1 MPTVRFL
8 FKKESGYLE
17 INGSV
22 HRVPTNSIVVVNS
35 DTMPCCTNTNM
46 DQFDFQPSDFKHL
59 YTAFEDSLKPI
70 SAEFFTLP
78 SIRTV
83 KVESNVID
91 VLEMLAKGSPN
102 VILTFSYSYCLGL
115 DREYFSALLQSIIFE
130 NQSLF
135 AFMNT
140 YALNQWSVARYAQE
154 FGLSPEKLNTLFQ
167 TKLGISAKQWILK
180 RKLSCAHELL
190 ISTSMRVKDIALQ
203 CGFSNHGHFTVCFR
217 KRYSYSPTQYRLLT
231 YTS

>member
-1 MPTVRFL
+1 MPTIRFL

-22 HRVPTNSIVVVNS
+22 QCVPASSIVVVNS
-35 DTMPCCTNTNM
+35 DTAPCCINSNM
-46 DQFDFQPSDFKHL
+46 HQFDFQASDFKHL
-59 YTAFEDSLKPI
+59 YTDFDDLLKPV

-78 SIRTV
+78 PIRAV
-83 KVESNVID
+83 KVGGDVID
-91 VLEMLAKGSPN
+91 VLEMLAKGSLDN
-102 VILTFSYSYCLGL
+102 LLKFSYSYCLGV
-115 DREYFSALLQSIIFE
+115 DREYFSALLQSIMLE

-140 YALNQWSVARYAQE
+140 YALNQWSVERYAQE
-154 FGLSPEKLNTLFQ
+154 FGLSSENLNASFQ

-180 RKLSCAHELL
+180 KRLSCAHELL

-203 CGFSNHGHFTVCFR
+203 CGFSNHGHFTVSFR
-217 KRYSYSPTQYRLLT
+217 KRYNYSPIQYRLLAH
-231 YTS
+231 TS